1 MVARIVSGKSIRG
14 VLNYNE
20 NKVANA
26 EASLLMAAGF
36 PRDPGQLSFKNKLQR
51 FEQLTALNERTK
63 TNAFHVTLNFSN
75 RDKLDDELLQVIAL
89 HYMQGIGFGDQPF
102 LVYRHYDAAH
112 THIHIAT
119 VNIDSKGQRIETH
132 NIGKNQSEKI
142 RKEIEVKYS
151 LVKAE
156 DQKNEGQY
164 MLRPVKLEQVIYG
177 KRETKAAISAIV
189 REVADTY
196 KFTSLSEFNALLRQ
210 FNVVAWPGA
219 EGTLMHERGGL
230 VYCILD
236 QNGSPVGIPIKASS
250 IYSTP
255 TLKNLQKTFL
265 SSKTERKP
273 FCVRI
278 KHLLEKAFSGSKD
291 SLEFTA
297 HLKKH
302 GVRVL
307 IRENEAGQI
316 YGVSFIDNATRSIFN
331 GSDLGK
337 LYAAKAF
344 MERFDS
350 LPITEEEN
358 KVERED
364 AQVIQEAIHSSV
376 DALPVIERVRTFRM
390 DGREESNSSDPYR
403 RKRQKKI
410 RPD

>member
-1 MVARIVSGKSIRG
+1 MSGKSIRG

-20 NKVANA
+20 NKIANA
-26 EASLLMAAGF
+26 EASLIMAAGF
-36 PRDPGQLSFKNKLQR
+36 PRDPGQLSFKSKLQR

-63 TNAFHVTLNFSN
+63 TNALHVTLNFSN
-75 RDKLDDELLQVIAL
+75 RDKLDDELLQIIAL

-102 LVYRHYDAAH
+102 LVYRHFDAAH

-119 VNIDSKGQRIETH
+119 VNIDSQGRRIETH

-142 RKEIEVKYS
+142 RKEIEIKYG

-156 DQKNEGQY
+156 DQKSEEQY
-164 MLRPVKLEQVIYG
+164 MLRPVELEQVIYG

-196 KFTSLSEFNALLRQ
+196 KFTSLSELNALLRQ
-210 FNVVAWPGA
+210 FNVLAWPGA
-219 EGTLMHERGGL
+219 EGTMMHEKGGL

-236 QNGSPVGIPIKASS
+236 TNGSPVGIPIKASS
-250 IYSTP
+250 IYSSP

-273 FCVRI
+273 FGVRI
-278 KHLLEKAFSGSKD
+278 KHLLERAFSSSKD
-291 SLEFTA
+291 TTEFTA
-297 HLKKH
+297 RLKAQ
-302 GVRVL
+302 GIRVL
-307 IRENEAGQI
+307 IRENEAGQV
-316 YGVSFIDNATRSIFN
+316 YGVSIIDNATRCIFN

-337 LYAAKAF
+337 PYAAKAF

-350 LPITEEEN
+350 LPLPDEKN
-358 KVERED
+358 NVEKAD
-364 AQVIQEAIHSSV
+364 AQAIELSIHSSGGT
-376 DALPVIERVRTFRM
+376 LPVIERVRTVHT
-390 DGREESNSSDPYR
+390 DGREDSDSSDPYS
-403 RKRQKKI
+403 RKKQRKI